1 MKLIA
6 NQQTNLTLVRSLHYD
21 HIFDMTIKIKSYPAK
36 NGDCFLINFGETEEK
51 KNILIDC
58 GYVDTFKN
66 YLKNDLIKISESGG
80 TIEKLIL
87 THIDADHIQGAIR
100 LLKDNNAKKIIT
112 IKDVWHNT
120 YRHLREQNEGELDI
134 KQERILQQIIRRGY
148 LQNENKRGEQG
159 ISAEQGTTVGALL
172 LQGKYSWNSDFNNQA
187 VCVEQQSK
195 VALTS
200 DTSIYLLSP
209 NKQKLEKLK
218 KLWSDELKRYGAN
231 FNIGNSQLY
240 DDAFE
245 MLLSWEKEKAKV
257 ALKQISTTKETL
269 EELLKTPF
277 NEDDTATNGSSIA
290 FVLQVQNKK
299 MLFLADAHP
308 GLIVHSLNEL
318 QKEGTIIF
326 DLIKVAH
333 HGSYG
338 NISRELLNK
347 IDSER
352 YLISTNGQKNNHP
365 DKETIAHIVTRRA
378 DFHRKLY
385 FNYITANSKYFDR
398 KDWMEKYNYS
408 IHYLDQQP
416 YTLTL

>member
-1 MKLIA
+1 MD
-6 NQQTNLTLVRSLHYD
+6 VC
-21 HIFDMTIKIKSYPAK
+21 IKIYPAK
-36 NGDCFLINFGETEEK
+36 NGDSFLISFEETEEEK
-51 KNILIDC
+51 KYLLIDC
-58 GYVDTFKN
+58 GYVDTFQN
-66 YLKNDLIKISESGG
+66 YLKNDLIKIGKSGG
-80 TIEKLIL
+80 TLEKLIL

-100 LLKDNNAKKIIT
+100 LLRDNNSEKFIS
-112 IKDVWHNT
+112 IKEVWHNT
-120 YRHLREQNEGELDI
+120 YRHLREEKEGQTDV

-148 LQNENKRGEQG
+148 PQKESKQGEQG

-187 VCVEQQSK
+187 VCIEQKSI

-200 DTSIYLLSP
+200 DASIYLLSP

-218 KLWSDELKRYGAN
+218 NLWSDELKRYGAN
-231 FNIGNSQLY
+231 FNSSNSQLY

-245 MLLSWEKEKAKV
+245 MLLSWKKEKAKV
-257 ALKQISTTKETL
+257 FPKQISGIVETL

-290 FVLQVQNKK
+290 FILQVQNKK
-299 MLFLADAHP
+299 MLFLGDAHP
-308 GLIVHSLNEL
+308 GLIVDSLNEY
-318 QKEGTIIF
+318 QNEGTIIF
-326 DLIKVAH
+326 DLIKVSH
-333 HGSYG
+333 HGSFG

-352 YLISTNGQKNNHP
+352 YLVSTNGQKHGHP
-365 DKETIAHIVTRRA
+365 DRETIVHIITRKA

-398 KDWMEKYNYS
+398 EDWKERYNYS

-416 YTLTL
+416 YTLII

>member
-1 MKLIA
+1 M
-6 NQQTNLTLVRSLHYD
+6 
-21 HIFDMTIKIKSYPAK
+21 
-36 NGDCFLINFGETEEK
+36 
-51 KNILIDC
+51 
-58 GYVDTFKN
+58 
-66 YLKNDLIKISESGG
+66 
-80 TIEKLIL
+80 
-87 THIDADHIQGAIR
+87 
-100 LLKDNNAKKIIT
+100 
-112 IKDVWHNT
+112 
-120 YRHLREQNEGELDI
+120 
-134 KQERILQQIIRRGY
+134 
-148 LQNENKRGEQG
+148 
-159 ISAEQGTTVGALL
+159 L